1 MKKLN
6 SNQLK
11 IIAVCAMIFD
21 HLLWVIKPGYEKEI
35 IYVILHTFGRI
46 VAPIFCFFI
55 AEGAHYTKN
64 RKRYL
69 ARLLGFAVISHFA
82 YCFAFGINFIPFS
95 NGTFFNQTSIMWSLA
110 LGLIGIMINDSKL
123 NNNLKIAL
131 ILFLCV
137 LGFPSDWSSV
147 AVMIIIYDYA
157 YRNNFKKQMITQT
170 IFSAIYA
177 TVYCIFIDFGYGL
190 LQMGTILSIPLLK
203 RYNGERGKWK
213 GMKYFFYLIYPL
225 HLVICGMIRLY
236 LYGNISVMIG
246 G

>member
-1 MKKLN
+1 M
-6 SNQLK
+6 
-11 IIAVCAMIFD
+11 
-21 HLLWVIKPGYEKEI
+21 
-35 IYVILHTFGRI
+35 
-46 VAPIFCFFI
+46 
-55 AEGAHYTKN
+55 
-64 RKRYL
+64 
-69 ARLLGFAVISHFA
+69 ISHFA

-95 NGTFFNQTSIMWSLA
+95 NGTIFNQTSIMWSLA

-177 TVYCIFIDFGYGL
+177 MVYCIFIDLWYGL

-225 HLVICGMIRLY
+225 HLVACGLIRLY
-236 LYGNISVMIG
+236 LHGNISVMIG

>member
-1 MKKLN
+1 MKKLS

-21 HLLWVIKPGYEKEI
+21 HLLWVIKPGYEKGI
-35 IYVILHTFGRI
+35 IYLLHIFGRI

-55 AEGAHYTKN
+55 AEGAYYTKN

-69 ARLLGFAVISHFA
+69 ARLLVFAVISHFA

-95 NGTFFNQTSIMWSLA
+95 NGIFFNQTSIMWSIA

-170 IFSAIYA
+170 IFSSNICNGILHIYRFLVWIIA
-177 TVYCIFIDFGYGL
+177 NGNYFIN
-190 LQMGTILSIPLLK
+190 SIIK
-203 RYNGERGKWK
+203 K
-213 GMKYFFYLIYPL
+213 I
-225 HLVICGMIRLY
+225 
-236 LYGNISVMIG
+236 
-246 G
+246 

>member
-1 MKKLN
+1 MKKLS

-21 HLLWVIKPGYEKEI
+21 HLLWVIKPGYEKGI
-35 IYVILHTFGRI
+35 IYLLHIFGRI

-69 ARLLGFAVISHFA
+69 ARLLVFAVISHFA

-95 NGTFFNQTSIMWSLA
+95 NGTLFNQTSIMWSLA

-123 NNNLKIAL
+123 NNDLKIAS

-177 TVYCIFIDFGYGL
+177 TVYCIFIDFWYGL

-225 HLVICGMIRLY
+225 HLVICGLIRLY
-236 LYGNISVMIG
+236 LHGNISVMIG

>member
-35 IYVILHTFGRI
+35 IYLILHTFGRI

-123 NNNLKIAL
+123 NNKIKTVL

-177 TVYCIFIDFGYGL
+177 TVYCIFIDLWYGL

-203 RYNGERGKWK
+203 RYNGERGIWK

-225 HLVICGMIRLY
+225 HLVACGLIRLY
-236 LYGNISVMIG
+236 LHGNISVMIG